1 MQPIISNSSDFL
13 FIYEAIQSNPNGDPD
28 QENKPRMDYDTKTN
42 LVTDTRIKRFIRDYL
57 KDSGKEIFVDLVEDR
72 KVDMSQRIEGVVKKT
87 LKDELD
93 NLENTFKSDD
103 LFKLLKTII
112 NASKLKGN
120 EKKEDYLEIVWSIL
134 TISTT
139 KEKNDLKKDK
149 HLKQFAE
156 ELRNIKQ
163 INLEILAYMVKSK
176 FIDIRLFGS
185 AFAITGFNLPYT
197 GPIQL
202 NWGYS
207 FNKVELI
214 DSSSIVTIMNDD
226 SSTFGK
232 DYRVHYSLLGFNGT
246 INAPAAKTTGLA
258 NDDVLEFRKA
268 IWESIPASPTRSKLN
283 QYPKLYL
290 EIVYNEGVS
299 NGQFG
304 DLRNFVETEPKEGIS
319 DKQVRKFKDLSIDL
333 SALKKLIADD
343 KNGENK
349 IKEVIVKTSA
359 DFDFSL

>member
-1 MQPIISNSSDFL
+1 MKSSINNSSDFL

-42 LVTDTRIKRFIRDYL
+42 IVTDTRVKRFIRDYL
-57 KDSGKEIFVDLVEDR
+57 KDNGNEIFVDLVEDR
-72 KVDMSQRIEGVVKKT
+72 KVDMEQRIKGIIKNIVSDTNNVKKICSKNER
-87 LKDELD
+87 LKKILMDLINSSSSKAKE
-93 NLENTFKSDD
+93 ENTDF
-103 LFKLLKTII
+103 FEVIWGVMT
-112 NASKLKGN
+112 AS
-120 EKKEDYLEIVWSIL
+120 
-134 TISTT
+134 TA
-139 KEKNDLKKDK
+139 KEKEKIKNDKKLAEFYN
-149 HLKQFAE
+149 HL
-156 ELRNIKQ
+156 NDIKK
-163 INLEILAYMVKSK
+163 INLEILEYVVKNK

-185 AFAITGFNLPYT
+185 AFAIAGFNRPYT

-207 FNKVELI
+207 FNQVELM

-246 INAPAAKTTGLA
+246 INAPAAETTGLT
-258 NDDVLEFRKA
+258 DEDIKTFRNS

-283 QYPKLYL
+283 QYPKLYFEL
-290 EIVYNEGVS
+290 VYNEGVS

-304 DLRNFVETEPKEGIS
+304 DLRNFVETKPIEGKS
-319 DKQVRKFKDLSIDL
+319 DKQVRKFKDLKTDL
-333 SALKKLIADD
+333 SGLKKLVSDD
-343 KNGENK
+343 KAGDKK

-359 DFDFSL
+359 DFDFSV

>member
-1 MQPIISNSSDFL
+1 MNTITNSSDFL
-13 FIYEAIQSNPNGDPD
+13 FIYEASQCNPNGDPD

-42 LVTDTRIKRFIRDYL
+42 LVTDTRVKRFIRDYL
-57 KDSGKEIFVDLVEDR
+57 KATNEEELVFVDMEGDS
-72 KVDMSQRIEGVVKKT
+72 KVSVD
-87 LKDELD
+87 
-93 NLENTFKSDD
+93 
-103 LFKLLKTII
+103 
-112 NASKLKGN
+112 SKLKAVVKRTIEN
-120 EKKEDYLEIVWSIL
+120 EGELEKAFTDNQDALKIYRDIISKENDVEGVWKTITDKKFKHKEI
-134 TISTT
+134 
-139 KEKNDLKKDK
+139 NY
-149 HLKQFAE
+149 
-156 ELRNIKQ
+156 EL
-163 INLEILAYMVKSK
+163 LAYLVKEK
-176 FIDIRLFGS
+176 FIDIRMFGS
-185 AFAITGFNLPYT
+185 AFAVGGFTKAYT

-246 INAPAAKTTGLA
+246 INAPAAKSTGLTGE
-258 NDDVLEFRKA
+258 DISVFRDA

-304 DLRNFVETEPKEGIS
+304 DLRNFVETTAKEGIT
-319 DKQVRKFKDLSIDL
+319 DKQVRKFKDLKIDL
-333 SALKKLIADD
+333 SSLKKLIEENKGSD
-343 KNGENK
+343 KK
-349 IKEVIVKTSA
+349 IKEVIVKTSV
-359 DFDFSL
+359 DFNFSL

>member
-1 MQPIISNSSDFL
+1 MKQSITNSSDFL
-13 FIYEAIQSNPNGDPD
+13 FIYEAIQCNPNGDPD

-42 LVTDTRIKRFIRDYL
+42 LVTDTRVKRFIRDYL
-57 KDSGKEIFVDLVEDR
+57 KTTNEEEVVFVDMEGDS
-72 KVDMSQRIEGVVKKT
+72 KVSVD
-87 LKDELD
+87 
-93 NLENTFKSDD
+93 
-103 LFKLLKTII
+103 
-112 NASKLKGN
+112 SKLKAVVKRTVEN
-120 EKKEDYLEIVWSIL
+120 EGELEKAFEGKPDVLKIYKDI
-134 TISTT
+134 IA
-139 KEKNDLKKDK
+139 KEKDAEGVWKAITDKKFK
-149 HLKQFAE
+149 HKE
-156 ELRNIKQ
+156 VNYEL
-163 INLEILAYMVKSK
+163 LAYLVKEK
-176 FIDIRLFGS
+176 FLDIRMFGS
-185 AFAITGFNLPYT
+185 AFAVGGFTKAYT

-246 INAPAAKTTGLA
+246 INAPAAKTTGL
-258 NDDVLEFRKA
+258 NEDDVVSFRNA

-283 QYPKLYL
+283 QYPKLYV

-304 DLRNFVETEPKEGIS
+304 DLRNFVETAPKDGIT
-319 DKQVRKFKDLSIDL
+319 DKQVRKFKDLNLDL

-343 KNGENK
+343 KNGNKK
-349 IKEVIVKTSA
+349 IKEVIVKTSV